1 MTIKLGGNSFIHKT
15 KTPTIDSP
23 LWEGLL
29 RRRALARVGYRSEKK
44 FTINIFLE
52 KNVNIDH
59 AFNGIRV
66 DIKGM

>member
-1 MTIKLGGNSFIHKT
+1 VTIKLGGNSFIHKT

-23 LWEGLL
+23 LQEGLP

-44 FTINIFLE
+44 VYYKYFK

-66 DIKGM
+66 DIKGV